1 MQRFL
6 IILGITLFAA
16 GVLWPWLTKLGL
28 GRLPGDIIIRREN
41 FSLYFPI
48 TTCIVISAL
57 LTLVFWL
64 IQKRH

>member
-28 GRLPGDIIIRREN
+28 GRLPGDIIIHREN

>member
-6 IILGITLFAA
+6 IILGITLFSA

-41 FSLYFPI
+41 FSFYFPI

-64 IQKRH
+64 IQRH

>member
-28 GRLPGDIIIRREN
+28 GRLPGDIIIHREN

-64 IQKRH
+64 IQRH